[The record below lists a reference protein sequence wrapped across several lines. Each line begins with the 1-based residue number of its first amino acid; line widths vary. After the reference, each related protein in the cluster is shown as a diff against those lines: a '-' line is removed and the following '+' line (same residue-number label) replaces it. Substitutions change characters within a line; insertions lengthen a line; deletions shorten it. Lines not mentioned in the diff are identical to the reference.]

1 MHIRTVQGW
10 AHFVGF
16 ILEDCP
22 GHIQVQYLPS
32 QNGEKP
38 ESSYLA
44 YCVVSIEV
52 FKKGES
58 QTKAVYNQ
66 AEDVIS
72 FLSLTRK
79 VFPQTSPPTLLSVW
93 KGNIF
98 FQKALTE
105 ISFGSQTSGLM
116 LMDF

>member
-98 FQKALTE
+98 FFRKHLQKYPLAVKLV
-105 ISFGSQTSGLM
+105 
-116 LMDF
+116 D